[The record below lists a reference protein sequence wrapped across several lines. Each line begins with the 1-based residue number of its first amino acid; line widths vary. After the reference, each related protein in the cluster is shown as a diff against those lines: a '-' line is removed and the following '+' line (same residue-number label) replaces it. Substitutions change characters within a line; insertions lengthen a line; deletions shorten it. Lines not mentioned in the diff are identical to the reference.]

1 MGIGDGIPFSGL
13 ATDERQRAGD
23 LIARLSTRATRI
35 GLKLTGG
42 TRDPFTLG

>member
-1 MGIGDGIPFSGL
+1 MDFDDGMPLTGL
-13 ATDERQRAGD
+13 ATDERLRAGD
-23 LIARLSTRATRI
+23 LIAELSTRATRI